1 MKKAIIY
8 TVCIALGLGIA
19 GGVDTGIGQ
28 TPASAALNH
37 GYSIVR
43 QLRYGFT
50 LHNNSARVIP
60 LAEFWTYAPVEQTGL
75 QQSTELKSN
84 YPFELITDNS
94 GNRILYYRFEN
105 LAPFST
111 RLITIR
117 ADLKLSAVSS
127 SIQDTPRPCD
137 LATEPYV
144 ESDDPAI
151 VRTAHQLR
159 SADAAG
165 TVKNIF
171 QWVSANLNYS
181 GYSGQERGACYAL
194 KYKKGDCTEFAD
206 LFVALCRANNIPARR
221 IGGYISPQ
229 DAVLKARDYHNWAE
243 YYENGSWHIADPQ
256 NKKLN
261 QDQADYI
268 SMQIIRGSH
277 DYPMGSYHR
286 FRFKGQGLKVR
297 MN

>member
-8 TVCIALGLGIA
+8 TVCLALGLGFTPVIS
-19 GGVDTGIGQ
+19 TGIGQ
-28 TPASAALNH
+28 NPAYAVSDHESVA
-37 GYSIVR
+37 SR

-50 LHNNSARVIP
+50 LHNNTARVIP

-75 QQSTELKSN
+75 QQNTELKSN

-111 RLITIR
+111 RLITVR
-117 ADLKLSAVSS
+117 AKLMLSTVSPP
-127 SIQDTPRPCD
+127 IQDAPRPCD
-137 LATEPYV
+137 LANEPYV
-144 ESDDPAI
+144 ESDHPAV
-151 VRTAHQLR
+151 VRAAHQLR
-159 SADAAG
+159 SADAVE
-165 TVKNIF
+165 TVENIS
-171 QWVSANLNYS
+171 QWVSANLSYS
-181 GYSGQERGACYAL
+181 GYSGQERGAYYAL
-194 KYKKGDCTEFAD
+194 KHKKGDCTEYAD

-229 DAVLKARDYHNWAE
+229 DAVLKARDYHNWAQ
-243 YYENGSWHIADPQ
+243 YYENGIWHIADPQ
-256 NKKLN
+256 NNKLN
-261 QDQADYI
+261 QNQADYI
-268 SMQIIRGSH
+268 TMEIIRGSQ
-277 DYPMGSYHR
+277 DNPMGSYHR